1 MLFIYAMQS
10 IQAEKTEFDNPMII
24 WYDRENDNFARPSTS
39 HDTVKLSD
47 VTEEES
53 DALTYAFIT
62 FLKRQLEYE
71 YKP

>member
-1 MLFIYAMQS
+1 
-10 IQAEKTEFDNPMII
+10 MII

>member
-1 MLFIYAMQS
+1 MQS

-47 VTEEES
+47 VTEES

-62 FLKRQLEYE
+62 FIKGQLKNE
-71 YKP
+71 YKS